1 MASKSLTWW
10 IDEKVENGEWKE
22 VNLSPET
29 TGLDREVSIFEG
41 QRKSSFIK
49 HFSLS
54 KKERRETWCPPIWYD
69 LAIGSGPCGLLCRSC
84 FLILT
89 HRIKRDPHRHLIYT
103 NYDDMMRE
111 VKRWLNTCPPHTT
124 LGLGIDCSDS
134 LLYDRYTGITR
145 WLISLFGHP
154 TQNPNDAE
162 LILLTKSA
170 NVDQL
175 QDLPHNRKVIVSF
188 SLNPQPIANLWEGIA
203 PSIDRRLEAGLK
215 VQAWGYDYR
224 WRLDPILTP
233 PGWQAIY
240 LDFFKVTSKEGHR
253 PSRITLGTYRE
264 KNTQLS
270 LWAEKWGIPPMDWDP
285 PDLDKQGSHYH
296 LPHERRKE
304 IYAVIIPMIQN
315 YFPETKVALCKE
327 THTLRRELGICNAAC
342 NCLNTLGKK
351 SIFDS

>member
-1 MASKSLTWW
+1 LANALTL
-10 IDEKVENGEWKE
+10 KNWKE
-22 VNLSPET
+22 ILLSPHI

-54 KKERRETWCPPIWYD
+54 KKARKETWCPPIWYD

-89 HRIKRDPHRHLIYT
+89 HRIKRDPRRHLIYT
-103 NYDDMMRE
+103 NYDDMRRE
-111 VKRWLNTCPPHTT
+111 VKRWLMTCPRHTT

-134 LLYDRYTGITR
+134 LLYDKYTGITQ
-145 WLISLFGHP
+145 WIAPLFGDPAH
-154 TQNPNDAE
+154 NPNDAE
-162 LILLTKSA
+162 LVLLTKSA

-175 QDLPHNRKVIVSF
+175 DGLPHNDKVIVSF
-188 SLNPQPIANLWEGIA
+188 SLNPQPIADFWEGIA
-203 PSIDRRLEAGLK
+203 PSIDCRLEAGLK
-215 VQAWGYDYR
+215 AQAWGYDYR

-233 PGWQAIY
+233 PGWQTIY
-240 LDFFKVTSKEGHR
+240 LNFFKATSKAGHR

-270 LWAEKWGIPPMDWDP
+270 LWAEKWGIAPMDWEP
-285 PDLDKQGSHYH
+285 PGLVKQGSHYH

-304 IYAVIIPMIQN
+304 IYTAIMPMIQN
-315 YFPETKVALCKE
+315 YFPETRVALCKE
-327 THTLRRELGICNAAC
+327 THVLRKELGICNAAC
-342 NCLNTLGKK
+342 NCLNTLGHK
-351 SIFDS
+351 SL

>member
-1 MASKSLTWW
+1 MARKSLTWW
-10 IDEKVENGEWKE
+10 VDERVRREEWKE
-22 VNLSPET
+22 VPLSPHI
-29 TGLDREVSIFEG
+29 TGLDQEVSIFEG

-54 KKERRETWCPPIWYD
+54 KKERKETWCPPIWYD

-89 HRIKRDPHRHLIYT
+89 HRIKRDPRRHLIYT
-103 NYDDMMRE
+103 NYDDMKRE
-111 VKRWLNTCPPHTT
+111 VKKWLMTCPPHTT

-145 WLISLFGHP
+145 WIIPLFGNP
-154 TQNPNDAE
+154 KQNPNNAE
-162 LILLTKSA
+162 LVLLTKSA

-175 QDLPHNRKVIVSF
+175 QDLPHNHKVIASF
-188 SLNPQPIANLWEGIA
+188 SLNPQPIADLWEGIA
-203 PSIDRRLEAGLK
+203 PPIDRRLEAGLK
-215 VQAWGYDYR
+215 AQAWGYNYR

-240 LDFFKVTSKEGHR
+240 LDFFKATRKAGHR

-270 LWAEKWGIPPMDWDP
+270 LWAEKWGIPPMDWEP
-285 PDLDKQGSHYH
+285 PDLVKQGSHYH
-296 LPHERRKE
+296 LPHGRRKE
-304 IYAVIIPMIQN
+304 IYAAIIPVIQN
-315 YFPETKVALCKE
+315 YFPESQVALCKE
-327 THTLRRELGICNAAC
+327 THTLRRELGVCNAAC
-342 NCLNTLGKK
+342 NCLNTLGHKVLL
-351 SIFDS
+351 